1 MFSVFSDY
9 PTFLVFLAVV
19 ISAALT
25 MALMP
30 LWIRMLRSSH
40 IGQQV
45 RADGP
50 QSHLVI
56 SRMIASEQIPLRAH
70 IRLTWAP
77 ERVCE
82 IVHEGNGKFSVLH
95 SQKTKLQAGDTFEC
109 KLFIEK
115 EPLYLY
121 NLTHQGQEIPAY
133 VAGKKDGIYFEYI

>member
-50 QSHLVI
+50 QSHLVKQGTPT
-56 SRMIASEQIPLRAH
+56 MGGVVMLIAVAVQTAVIFAMYGKRLDRLQFERFLRPKA
-70 IRLTWAP
+70 
-77 ERVCE
+77 
-82 IVHEGNGKFSVLH
+82 
-95 SQKTKLQAGDTFEC
+95 
-109 KLFIEK
+109 
-115 EPLYLY
+115 
-121 NLTHQGQEIPAY
+121 
-133 VAGKKDGIYFEYI
+133 VAV